1 MPASGGS
8 SSVADRY
15 PLQNP
20 LAAWR
25 VYDGEAVIVSP
36 QDSMLHTLNETGTLV
51 WEAADGRTPVS
62 AIVARVCARYD
73 VELPDAERDVAAFIE
88 GLQRQGLL
96 TVLEAPPSG
105 A

>member
-1 MPASGGS
+1 MAE
-8 SSVADRY
+8 RY

-36 QDSMLHTLNETGTLV
+36 EDSTLHTLNEVGTLV
-51 WEAADGRTPVS
+51 WEAADGRTPLA
-62 AIVARVCARYD
+62 AIVASVCARYD
-73 VELPDAERDVAAFIE
+73 VDAPGAERDVETFIE
-88 GLQRQGLL
+88 RLRAQGLV
-96 TVLEAPPSG
+96 TVLDAPASG

>member
-1 MPASGGS
+1 MAE
-8 SSVADRY
+8 RY

-20 LAAWR
+20 QAAWR

-36 QDSMLHTLNETGTLV
+36 EDSTLHTLNEVGTLV
-51 WEAADGRTPVS
+51 WEAADGRTPLA

-73 VELPDAERDVAAFIE
+73 VEAGAAERDVDVFVERLAERRLITILDAPAA
-88 GLQRQGLL
+88 
-96 TVLEAPPSG
+96 G